1 MALAA
6 GGGSRGMAQLV
17 VHGTICNMAQHGK
30 HAACKTTATRERA
43 RGASRTLYGGR
54 LRLARHARFTE
65 VMVADPDFEIESLRK
80 SAAIVAKHEL
90 LMPHE
95 LSEVCRHA
103 SKPPEPSANTAVAG
117 AGQVPAQM
125 CRG

>member
-1 MALAA
+1 
-6 GGGSRGMAQLV
+6 MAQLV
-17 VHGTICNMAQHGK
+17 VHGTICNPAQHGDVLQ
-30 HAACKTTATRERA
+30 HDATRQA
-43 RGASRTLYGGR
+43 RGVQNDGNAQTCSRCIAHTGGR

-103 SKPPEPSANTAVAG
+103 SKPPEPSANTDVAG
-117 AGQVPAQM
+117 AGQVPVQM
-125 CRG
+125 

>member
-1 MALAA
+1 VQNDGNARTC
-6 GGGSRGMAQLV
+6 SRCIA
-17 VHGTICNMAQHGK
+17 HT
-30 HAACKTTATRERA
+30 
-43 RGASRTLYGGR
+43 GGR

-103 SKPPEPSANTAVAG
+103 SKPPEQSGSNASIKMRMASSMLGNWRSSRRSPPVA
-117 AGQVPAQM
+117 
-125 CRG
+125 R